1 MTAARLDD
9 IPSRELAKTLTING
23 SVWGARRCLREH
35 LDIGAVGSSRR
46 RESCGGADVGEE
58 GRGELH
64 RREIKELMLLQ

>member
-23 SVWGARRCLREH
+23 SVRGARRCLREH

-46 RESCGGADVGEE
+46 RESCGEADVGEE
-58 GRGELH
+58 SRGELH
-64 RREIKELMLLQ
+64 RKELRS